1 MTTAETTMNEG
12 TVPTAVGCRLDRT
25 VRPVPARVY
34 RVQDVEGRGPWRPGF
49 SRLWVRDR
57 DDHDNLRPWVE
68 QFGLAII
75 PRNHLPFGRHFGCA
89 CRTLEQ
95 LRRWFTAE
103 EYATLQAYG
112 YQAVSMDVQRVLAE
126 SDIQLVFQRSR
137 PLRAGVEPV
146 DLYGPNARAKPRRQ
160 ASA

>member
-1 MTTAETTMNEG
+1 MAQVTMIEG
-12 TVPTAVGCRLDRT
+12 TDGPATAGPLDRT
-25 VRPVPARVY
+25 VRHVPTRVY
-34 RVQDVEGRGPWRPGF
+34 RVQDAEGRGPWRPGF

-68 QFGLAII
+68 QFGMEII
-75 PRNHLPFGRHFGCA
+75 PRTGWPFGKHFGCA
-89 CRTLEQ
+89 CRTLDQ

-112 YQAVSMDVQRVLAE
+112 YQAVSMEVQRVLAE
-126 SDIQLVFQRSR
+126 SDIQLVFQRAR

-146 DLYGPNARAKPRRQ
+146 ELYGPNA
-160 ASA
+160 